1 MKDNL
6 HYVQGMGGG
15 FQQQQFYMQQMAGS
29 VQGLQPIPF
38 MGAPVGP
45 QPAFMN
51 GGPMPYQGPYHQMHQ
66 PMPTLPP
73 NQAPHYANGPKMN
86 GSFL

>member
-1 MKDNL
+1 
-6 HYVQGMGGG
+6 MGGG
-15 FQQQQFYMQQMAGS
+15 FQQQQFYMQQMAGG
-29 VQGLQPIPF
+29 VQGLQPMPF
-38 MGAPVGP
+38 MGGTVGP

-66 PMPTLPP
+66 PMPTLPS
-73 NQAPHYANGPKMN
+73 NQASQYANGPKMN